1 MKKINEKKLNQK
13 NVIFLD
19 LQNLEKFYF
28 NSEHSF
34 IKKKTNIILQKFIII
49 RYAVRYVRINTST
62 IRLKLKK

>member
-19 LQNLEKFYF
+19 MQNLEKFYF

-34 IKKKTNIILQKFIII
+34 IKKKN
-49 RYAVRYVRINTST
+49 
-62 IRLKLKK
+62 